1 MNFTSQICTTET
13 QSKRL
18 VALGLKA
25 ETADM
30 RYHIRYLD
38 LGGILKECTPTL
50 EPYPPLNNDRFIPAW
65 SLNRLIEMMPQGI
78 QDCSYR
84 CFALAVNSEG
94 VSYEYHYID
103 EEGKG
108 YNDSIG
114 CTDLFDSLYDD
125 IIAHIE
131 WLIKEGDFNKEFLE

>member
-1 MNFTSQICTTET
+1 MSNFNFTSQVCTSRL
-13 QSKRL
+13 QSERL
-18 VALGLKA
+18 LALGLKR
-25 ETADM
+25 ETADCVM
-30 RYHIRYLD
+30 MYYDGWHIGEAEHFD
-38 LGGILKECTPTL
+38 FDKDPVE
-50 EPYPPLNNDRFIPAW
+50 PAW
-65 SLNRLIEMMPQGI
+65 SLHRLIEMMPQGI

-94 VSYEYHYID
+94 ASYEYHYID

-131 WLIKEGDFNKEFLE
+131 WLIKEDSFNKEYLEE

>member
-1 MNFTSQICTTET
+1 M
-13 QSKRL
+13 
-18 VALGLKA
+18 
-25 ETADM
+25 DM
-30 RYHIRYLD
+30 GIQPLD
-38 LGGILKECTPTL
+38 DDE
-50 EPYPPLNNDRFIPAW
+50 IPAW
-65 SLNRLIEMMPQGI
+65 SLHRLLEMMPQGI

-114 CTDLFDSLYDD
+114 CTDLFDNLYDD

-131 WLIKEGDFNKEFLE
+131 WLIKEGYFNKEYLEERV

>member
-1 MNFTSQICTTET
+1 MKFNSQICTTRS
-13 QSKRL
+13 QSERL
-18 VALGLKA
+18 LALGLKKG
-25 ETADM
+25 TADM
-30 RYHIRYLD
+30 VILEHPRKEGRYFYVA
-38 LGGILKECTPTL
+38 KEDA
-50 EPYPPLNNDRFIPAW
+50 NWDGFPAW
-65 SLNRLIEMMPQGI
+65 SLHRLIEMMPQGI

-114 CTDLFDSLYDD
+114 CTDLSDNLYDD
-125 IIAHIE
+125 IIVHIE
-131 WLIKEGDFNKEFLE
+131 WLIKEEYFNKEYLAE